1 MIGLSRPRIVYVVV
15 RNPHT
20 SRYLEEVKN
29 TAFLADWGRA
39 ASTPGCPSENKTL
52 LWHIHTHSKIACKIE
67 VNLCAPHPLTYY
79 SVNIKMSSESIQQT
93 SFIFRIIVIL
103 SIACKILYVVSMFIS
118 GINFVIHN
126 KEDFLKACP
135 WSKAVIFLYRTWS
148 CWISLER
155 QTRTRWHTAKF
166 QPIFSWW

>member
-1 MIGLSRPRIVYVVV
+1 MDGMLSDRTLE
-15 RNPHT
+15 T
-20 SRYLEEVKN
+20 SDSICGCQKSSYIKISRGSQEHS
-29 TAFLADWGRA
+29 FFGRLGPGSSA
-39 ASTPGCPSENKTL
+39 ATGWCPSENKTL

-79 SVNIKMSSESIQQT
+79 SANIKMSSESIQT

-103 SIACKILYVVSMFIS
+103 SIACKILCFGMFIS

-126 KEDFLKACP
+126 KGDFLKACP

-155 QTRTRWHTAKF
+155 
-166 QPIFSWW
+166 P